1 MLMSFLSLKQR
12 NCKKHCFPKVMD
24 ERILFGGA
32 PSWTLVSQK
41 TSWEMVTHYL
51 ICKESKIHNFL
62 VTNSK
67 GNYMTYYTKDRLN
80 IVSYVQF
87 LQEIRACP
95 LYGHFLYIFLKK
107 TKMKTFRI

>member
-1 MLMSFLSLKQR
+1 MDSCFTENILGNGYTLS
-12 NCKKHCFPKVMD
+12 NMD
-24 ERILFGGA
+24 
-32 PSWTLVSQK
+32 
-41 TSWEMVTHYL
+41 
-51 ICKESKIHNFL
+51 KESKIHNFI

-87 LQEIRACP
+87 PQEIRARP